1 MELIKKIIDLI
12 LHLDQHLIS
21 FVHQFGSLTYFIIFI
36 MIVLETGLV
45 VTPFLPGDSLI
56 FTAGALAALHFL
68 NLTVLL
74 IILIIAATLGDSLN
88 YLIGQKLGLKI
99 LNSKRM
105 KIINVEHIKE
115 TQEFYK
121 KKGAKFIVLARF
133 IPIIRTFAP
142 FVAGIGE
149 MNYSTFITYNLL
161 GATLWASLM
170 VILGYFFG
178 NIPIIKNH
186 FGLLTIGIVII
197 SIIPVVKDLI
207 NKSSKKSKI

>member
-12 LHLDQHLIS
+12 LHLDLHLIS
-21 FVHQFGSLTYFIIFI
+21 FIHQFGSLTYFIIFI

-56 FTAGALAALHFL
+56 FTAGALAALHLL
-68 NLTVLL
+68 NLSVLL

-149 MNYSTFITYNLL
+149 MKYSRFITYNLL

-207 NKSSKKSKI
+207 NKSSKKS

>member
-56 FTAGALAALHFL
+56 FTAGALAALHLL